1 MTQQINISQIK
12 GRVTRNKIY
21 KGIFILAISLAM
33 LALAT
38 LLYRILSQ
46 GLGYLS
52 IDFLKNYPAPY
63 IEEAGIFAGLMG
75 SVFMMCIT
83 APVSIIL
90 GVSTALYL
98 EEYATQNR
106 FTRFIQVNVQNL
118 AGIPSIVFGLLGLT
132 LFVYLLAMGYTLI
145 AGALT
150 MSLLVLPVIVVAS
163 QEAIRSVP
171 KEIREASIA
180 MGATKWQTI
189 WRIVLPASIPGIIT
203 GAILALSRAIGET
216 APPLIIVGAAAA
228 IYTIPD
234 SFLSKYTVMP
244 IQIYSWTARP
254 QEEWQFVAAAGIIV
268 LLAILLCMNAVA
280 VWIRNKF
287 QKRY

>member
-1 MTQQINISQIK
+1 MHQKVDSSLIK
-12 GRVTRNKIY
+12 RKVTKNRLFY
-21 KGIFILAISLAM
+21 FIFILATLISLSF
-33 LALAT
+33 LVILI
-38 LLYRILSQ
+38 YRILSQ
-46 GLGYLS
+46 GIGYLN
-52 IDFLKNYPAPY
+52 IDFLRNFPAPY
-63 IEEAGIFAGLMG
+63 IDKAGIFAGLMG
-75 SVFMMCIT
+75 SIFMIAIT

-98 EEYATQNR
+98 EEYAKDNK

-118 AGIPSIVFGLLGLT
+118 AGVPSIVFGLLGLT
-132 LFVYLLAMGYTLI
+132 FFVYIMGFGYTLI
-145 AGALT
+145 SGALT

-171 KEIREASIA
+171 QELREASIG
-180 MGATKWQTI
+180 MGATRWQTI
-189 WRIVLPASIPGIIT
+189 WRIVLPTSIPGIIT
-203 GAILALSRAIGET
+203 GSILALSRAIGET
-216 APPLIIVGAAAA
+216 APLIIVGAAAA

-234 SFLSKYTVMP
+234 SFLSRYTVMP

-254 QEEWQFVAAAGIIV
+254 QEEWQYVAAAGIIV
-268 LLAILLCMNAVA
+268 LLIILLCMNAIA

>member
-1 MTQQINISQIK
+1 MSQHVNTSQIK
-12 GRVTRNKIY
+12 SRVNINKIFKY
-21 KGIFILAISLAM
+21 LFIFAMALAM
-33 LALAT
+33 LFLAALI
-38 LLYRILSQ
+38 YRIVSQ
-46 GLGYLS
+46 GMDYVS
-52 IDFLKNYPAPY
+52 IDFLKNFPAPY
-63 IEEAGIFAGLMG
+63 IEEAGIFAGIMG
-75 SVFMMCIT
+75 SIFMMAIT
-83 APVSIIL
+83 APVSIII

-98 EEYATQNR
+98 EEYAKQNK
-106 FTRFIQVNVQNL
+106 FTRFIQINVQNL
-118 AGIPSIVFGLLGLT
+118 AGVPSIVFGLLGLT
-132 LFVYLLAMGYTLI
+132 FFVYIMGFGYTLI

-150 MSLLVLPVIVVAS
+150 MSLLVLPVIVVSS

-171 KEIREASIA
+171 QEIREASIG

-216 APPLIIVGAAAA
+216 APLIIVGAATA

-234 SFLSKYTVMP
+234 SFMSKYTVMP

-254 QEEWQFVAAAGIIV
+254 QAEWQFVAAAGIIV
-268 LLAILLCMNAVA
+268 LLVILLCMNAVA

-287 QKRY
+287 QNRY